1 MDLRLEE
8 RNVGATK
15 ACSVSTPIAGSPR
28 KQNDGAGAHD
38 EGRGVPECARIRRG
52 TSPRC
57 AIEGHGDRALTR
69 AAAPREPAFKGG
81 LVDECHLLICPV
93 IIGGGKP
100 ALPRDV
106 RAELEL
112 VDERR
117 FTDGV
122 VYLRY
127 RKPV

>member
-1 MDLRLEE
+1 MAS
-8 RNVGATK
+8 G
-15 ACSVSTPIAGSPR
+15 TPRWRP
-28 KQNDGAGAHD
+28 
-38 EGRGVPECARIRRG
+38 
-52 TSPRC
+52 
-57 AIEGHGDRALTR
+57 
-69 AAAPREPAFKGG
+69 AAAPLAVPTQCGQRRR
-81 LVDECHLLICPV
+81 

-127 RKPV
+127 RKPSESSEQ

>member
-1 MDLRLEE
+1 M
-8 RNVGATK
+8 
-15 ACSVSTPIAGSPR
+15 SVRPR
-28 KQNDGAGAHD
+28 QPH
-38 EGRGVPECARIRRG
+38 RY
-52 TSPRC
+52 
-57 AIEGHGDRALTR
+57 
-69 AAAPREPAFKGG
+69 PAFKGG

-122 VYLRY
+122 VYLRC

>member
-1 MDLRLEE
+1 M
-8 RNVGATK
+8 
-15 ACSVSTPIAGSPR
+15 
-28 KQNDGAGAHD
+28 
-38 EGRGVPECARIRRG
+38 
-52 TSPRC
+52 
-57 AIEGHGDRALTR
+57 
-69 AAAPREPAFKGG
+69 
-81 LVDECHLLICPV
+81 LICPV

-122 VYLRY
+122 VYPATASPSEPSTPWVHWTAGSR
-127 RKPV
+127 

>member
-1 MDLRLEE
+1 MRASRGPGRVPKVPLKGT
-8 RNVGATK
+8 V
-15 ACSVSTPIAGSPR
+15 IARS
-28 KQNDGAGAHD
+28 
-38 EGRGVPECARIRRG
+38 
-52 TSPRC
+52 
-57 AIEGHGDRALTR
+57 RAPLP
-69 AAAPREPAFKGG
+69 PREPAFKGG
-81 LVDECHLLICPV
+81 LVDECHLLICPA

-106 RAELEL
+106 RTELEL

>member
-1 MDLRLEE
+1 M
-8 RNVGATK
+8 
-15 ACSVSTPIAGSPR
+15 
-28 KQNDGAGAHD
+28 
-38 EGRGVPECARIRRG
+38 
-52 TSPRC
+52 
-57 AIEGHGDRALTR
+57 
-69 AAAPREPAFKGG
+69 
-81 LVDECHLLICPV
+81 CHLFICPV